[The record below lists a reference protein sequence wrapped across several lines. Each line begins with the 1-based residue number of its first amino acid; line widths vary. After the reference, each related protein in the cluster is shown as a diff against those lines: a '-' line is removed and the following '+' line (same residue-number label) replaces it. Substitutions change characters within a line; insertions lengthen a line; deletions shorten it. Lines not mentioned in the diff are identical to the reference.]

1 MTANIILT
9 IEGIDGIIIMGK
21 KKVQI
26 DYDIY
31 NMLYNYF
38 CGESPEDVD
47 IRAIQAYLQDKQ
59 RKLTQ
64 HALFSASR
72 NQNLPQDVR
81 DSMRAQYEEST
92 GVQRKFR
99 KFPSE

>member
-64 HALFSASR
+64 HALYSASC

-81 DSMRAQYEEST
+81 DSMYQQYEEST

-99 KFPSE
+99 RFPNE

>member
-1 MTANIILT
+1 
-9 IEGIDGIIIMGK
+9 MGK
-21 KKVQI
+21 KQVQI

-38 CGESPEDVD
+38 CGDDPESVD
-47 IRAIQAYLQDKQ
+47 IRAIQAYLDDKQ

-64 HALFSASR
+64 HALYSASC
-72 NQNLPQDVR
+72 NPKLSQDVR
-81 DSMRAQYEEST
+81 DSMRQQYEESV

-99 KFPSE
+99 KFSDNK

>member
-1 MTANIILT
+1 MA
-9 IEGIDGIIIMGK
+9 K
-21 KKVQI
+21 KQVKI

-31 NMLYNYF
+31 HMICNYF
-38 CGESPEDVD
+38 CGNAPESVD
-47 IRAIQAYLQDKQ
+47 IRAIQAYLDDKQ

-64 HALFSASR
+64 HALYSASC
-72 NQNLPQDVR
+72 NPKLTQDVR
-81 DSMRAQYEEST
+81 DSMRQQYEEST

>member
-1 MTANIILT
+1 M
-9 IEGIDGIIIMGK
+9 K
-21 KKVQI
+21 QVKI

-38 CGESPEDVD
+38 CGNDPESVD
-47 IRAIQAYLQDKQ
+47 IRSIQAYLDDKQ

-64 HALFSASR
+64 HALYSASC
-72 NQNLPQDVR
+72 NPKLPDDVR
-81 DSMRAQYEEST
+81 NSMYQQYEESV

-99 KFPSE
+99 KFPDIED

>member
-47 IRAIQAYLQDKQ
+47 INAIQAYLSDKQ

-64 HALFSASR
+64 HALYSASC
-72 NQNLPQDVR
+72 NPKLSQDIR
-81 DSMRAQYEEST
+81 DSMRQQYEEST

-99 KFPSE
+99 KFPNE

>member
-1 MTANIILT
+1 MA
-9 IEGIDGIIIMGK
+9 K
-21 KKVQI
+21 KQVKI

-31 NMLYNYF
+31 NMICNYF

-47 IRAIQAYLQDKQ
+47 INAIQAYLQDKQ

-64 HALFSASR
+64 HALYSASC
-72 NQNLPQDVR
+72 NQKLPQDVR

-99 KFPSE
+99 KFPNE

>member
-1 MTANIILT
+1 MTIE

-21 KKVQI
+21 KQVQI

-31 NMLYNYF
+31 NMLCNYF
-38 CGESPEDVD
+38 CGDSPEDVD
-47 IRAIQAYLQDKQ
+47 INAIQAYLTDKQ

-64 HALFSASR
+64 HALYSASC
-72 NQNLPQDVR
+72 NPKLSQDVR
-81 DSMRAQYEEST
+81 DSMRQQYEEST

-99 KFPSE
+99 KFPNE

>member
-1 MTANIILT
+1 M
-9 IEGIDGIIIMGK
+9 K
-21 KKVQI
+21 QVKI

-31 NMLYNYF
+31 NMMYNYF

-64 HALFSASR
+64 HALYSASC

-81 DSMRAQYEEST
+81 DSMYQQYEEST

-99 KFPSE
+99 RFPDNK

>member
-1 MTANIILT
+1 MA
-9 IEGIDGIIIMGK
+9 K
-21 KKVQI
+21 KQVKI

-31 NMLYNYF
+31 NMLCNYF
-38 CGESPEDVD
+38 CGDDPESVD

-64 HALFSASR
+64 HALYSASC
-72 NQNLPQDVR
+72 NPKLSQDIR

-92 GVQRKFR
+92 GTQRKFR
-99 KFPSE
+99 KFPNE

>member
-1 MTANIILT
+1 M
-9 IEGIDGIIIMGK
+9 K
-21 KKVQI
+21 QVKI

-31 NMLYNYF
+31 NMMYNYF

-47 IRAIQAYLQDKQ
+47 INAIQAYLCDKQ

-64 HALFSASR
+64 HALYSASC

-81 DSMRAQYEEST
+81 DSMRQQYEEST

-99 KFPSE
+99 KFPNNK

>member
-1 MTANIILT
+1 
-9 IEGIDGIIIMGK
+9 MGK
-21 KKVQI
+21 KQVQI

-38 CGESPEDVD
+38 CGDDSESVD

-64 HALFSASR
+64 HALYSASC
-72 NQNLPQDVR
+72 NPKLSQDIR

-92 GVQRKFR
+92 GTQRKFR
-99 KFPSE
+99 KFPNE

>member
-1 MTANIILT
+1 MA
-9 IEGIDGIIIMGK
+9 K
-21 KKVQI
+21 KKVKI

-31 NMLYNYF
+31 NMICNYF
-38 CGESPEDVD
+38 CGDDPESVD
-47 IRAIQAYLQDKQ
+47 IRAIQAYLDDKQ

-72 NQNLPQDVR
+72 NPKLPEDVR
-81 DSMRAQYEEST
+81 NSMYQQYEESV

-99 KFPSE
+99 KFPNEQD

>member
-1 MTANIILT
+1 MS
-9 IEGIDGIIIMGK
+9 K

-31 NMLYNYF
+31 NMMYNYF
-38 CGESPEDVD
+38 CGDAESVD
-47 IRAIQAYLQDKQ
+47 INAIRNYLADKQ

-64 HALFSASR
+64 HALYSASCNPKLSENVR
-72 NQNLPQDVR
+72 N
-81 DSMRAQYEEST
+81 SMRQQYEESV

-99 KFPSE
+99 KFPDIED